1 MYKQRRRHADFV
13 KQIGVLILIKTIF
26 AAIAMLGMVGTAS
39 AGTYVFGAV
48 GQDRTTGDSSAVVI
62 SGGVGVELQGGWRI
76 EGELLNTRGD
86 VEVTA
91 LTLGAAY
98 DIDTGTAWTP
108 YLTVN
113 AGWASFDGAK
123 NADGLIYGGGVG
135 VQYAVTENVALDVGY
150 RYSTTDVDVIDNRWK
165 AVDYE
170 RHDVRIGVKIAL

>member
-1 MYKQRRRHADFV
+1 M
-13 KQIGVLILIKTIF
+13 KTIF
-26 AAIAMLGMVGTAS
+26 AAIAMLGMVSTAS

-48 GQDRTTGDSSAVVI
+48 GQDRTTSESSATVI

-76 EGELLNTRGD
+76 EGELLNTRAD
-86 VEVTA
+86 VDVTA
-91 LTLGAAY
+91 LTLGVAY

-113 AGWASFDGAK
+113 AGWAAFDGAQ
-123 NADGLIYGGGVG
+123 NTDGLIYGAGAGI
-135 VQYAVTENVALDVGY
+135 QYAVTEKVSLDVGY
-150 RYSTTDVDVIDNRWK
+150 RYSTTDVDVVDSEWD